1 MNKNSIKQ
9 VENKIEE
16 YFFTEN
22 KIKLLESTIED
33 LENQV
38 VKIEDNIKSL
48 EFIEISKIDIKSPN
62 FENIPGNNTPSSYT
76 ENGIIKQIEQKENLI
91 NNINQK
97 IENYKNEIEILILE
111 NSQMK
116 NIFNILRNDYKE
128 MLNLR
133 YFYKKTEVEIAN
145 KLNISI
151 QHYHR
156 ERKRILQDIHNLM
169 IMYKWI

>member
-62 FENIPGNNTPSSYT
+62 FENIPGNNTPSSYI
-76 ENGIIKQIEQKENLI
+76 ENGIIKQIEQKESLI
-91 NNINQK
+91 KNINIQ
-97 IENYKNEIEILILE
+97 IEDYKNQIEIIKTK

-116 NIFNILRNDYKE
+116 NIFNILNDEYKQ
-128 MLNLR
+128 MLIFR
-133 YFYKKTEVEIAN
+133 YSKNKSEIEISN

-156 ERKRILQDIHNLM
+156 ERKRILKDIHNLM
-169 IMYKWI
+169 VMYQKI